1 MSANSPNKDR
11 RSLSFSSF
19 DDGMHQL
26 DNDETHHS
34 NSNNLSVR
42 SQHHDSLSN
51 QMALSSSPGIGAP
64 ASYIQNR
71 QSHWPAPPPRRGG
84 VPPMPSLYPIPRSQ
98 PNSVNID
105 NSTAETH
112 GVSPRGA
119 QQQQGG
125 LLSVEELTN
134 RIRSERKRSREK
146 QRRTDVNEQFTNL
159 MELLKVVEGCDL
171 DSDVSDDE
179 DETVPRKKSRHKK
192 LNAVGA
198 FKASPT
204 NRVDLI
210 SRTVAIIQRLQTV
223 NRTLRQTVK
232 GLRKSMKKLKD
243 LENFRVLASTGVGGS
258 IQNGGTP
265 VAMTAQM
272 PGMTMMPPQFMD
284 QLGMMGPQNMSHS
297 NDGQQQVCRL
307 ELLS

>member
-1 MSANSPNKDR
+1 MPN
-11 RSLSFSSF
+11 
-19 DDGMHQL
+19 
-26 DNDETHHS
+26 
-34 NSNNLSVR
+34 
-42 SQHHDSLSN
+42 
-51 QMALSSSPGIGAP
+51 
-64 ASYIQNR
+64 
-71 QSHWPAPPPRRGG
+71 
-84 VPPMPSLYPIPRSQ
+84 LYPIPRSQ

-105 NSTAETH
+105 NSTVET
-112 GVSPRGA
+112 GASRGA

-125 LLSVEELTN
+125 LLSVEELKN

-146 QRRTDVNEQFTNL
+146 QRRTDVNEQFANL
-159 MELLKVVEGCDL
+159 MELLKEVEGCDL

-232 GLRKSMKKLKD
+232 GLRKSLKKLKD
-243 LENFRVLASTGVGGS
+243 LENFRVLASTGVGDS
-258 IQNGGTP
+258 IQNGSTP
-265 VAMTAQM
+265 VAMNAQM
-272 PGMTMMPPQFMD
+272 PGMMMMPPQFMD
-284 QLGMMGPQNMSHS
+284 QLGMMGPQNMSQS
-297 NDGQQQVCRL
+297 IDGQQQQQSMMRMFPMMFPNPMMQQQHNDNAPSDQPGKQCQK
-307 ELLS
+307 